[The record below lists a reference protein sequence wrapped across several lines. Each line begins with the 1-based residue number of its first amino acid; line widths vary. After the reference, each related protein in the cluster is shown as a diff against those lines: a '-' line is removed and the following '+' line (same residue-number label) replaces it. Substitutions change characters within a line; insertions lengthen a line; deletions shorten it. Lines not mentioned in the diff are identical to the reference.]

1 MPPVVRGI
9 DLVVGGLSRFLHIR
23 AAEHNTAHELDLYVG
38 EPPSV
43 LLPTPPVPEDVR
55 RRGTFRLL
63 PSDRVTE
70 VLQWRSPHVPL
81 SIPYRLRH
89 AREYAKNQ
97 TVVARF
103 MHPRSGPRRK
113 ALVFIHGWLEPGPLI
128 EEIIFLPRL
137 YDALG
142 VDIVHLQLPFH
153 GSRKPSGSLFHG
165 EFFLTGDL
173 VRSFE
178 ALRQSCTDARSLMAW
193 LRARG
198 YEEVG
203 ALGLSLGASI
213 AMMMACLEDPPDYII
228 PVVGHLRLAEA
239 VEEAP
244 IFWRMKHDL
253 ERFGIDRDER
263 RAIFEGLALHTL
275 RPLIPPD
282 RQMWIMAR
290 DDEFVL
296 ASLVEKQWRE
306 WGKPKIDW
314 LPSGHMTFPLLIG
327 RIVRDARDF
336 YAELSGR
343 DAARA

>member
-1 MPPVVRGI
+1 
-9 DLVVGGLSRFLHIR
+9 
-23 AAEHNTAHELDLYVG
+23 
-38 EPPSV
+38 
-43 LLPTPPVPEDVR
+43 
-55 RRGTFRLL
+55 
-63 PSDRVTE
+63 
-70 VLQWRSPHVPL
+70 
-81 SIPYRLRH
+81 
-89 AREYAKNQ
+89 
-97 TVVARF
+97 

-142 VDIVHLQLPFH
+142 VDVVHLQLPFH
-153 GSRKPSGSLFHG
+153 GSRKPRNSLFHG

-173 VRSFE
+173 VRSLE

-193 LRARG
+193 LRACG

-203 ALGLSLGASI
+203 ALGLSFGASI
-213 AMMMACLEDPPDYII
+213 AMLMACLEDPPDYIV

-263 RAIFEGLALHTL
+263 RAIFEGLGLQTL
-275 RPLIPPD
+275 RPLVPPE

-336 YAELSGR
+336 YVELSGR